1 MNDKTNIIKRNI
13 KIITISILAIL
24 LIIVLIQNSSMVKFH
39 FLFWTF
45 TVSRYLLLFLLFTI
59 GFIIGWLLRSHFV
72 HRKDLINVTNSSK
85 QTPSNG

>member
-24 LIIVLIQNSSMVKFH
+24 LIIILIQNSSMVKFH

-45 TVSRYLLLFLLFTI
+45 AVSRYLMLFLLFTI
-59 GFIIGWLLRSHFV
+59 GFIIGWLIRSHFL
-72 HRKDLINVTNSSK
+72 HRKDLINIANSSK
-85 QTPSNG
+85 QKP